1 MDRSFTGDAEFHLSA
16 SDLGLYSRP
25 VWAWAYNTA
34 AAAANA
40 AAAAMALVVGLYFY
54 KNFVAKIEW
63 LLLVSSLW
71 LSRCGL
77 HVF

>member
-40 AAAAMALVVGLYFY
+40 AAAAMALVVGLYFFF
-54 KNFVAKIEW
+54 KFCSENRMATSCE
-63 LLLVSSLW
+63 
-71 LSRCGL
+71 
-77 HVF
+77 

>member
-40 AAAAMALVVGLYFY
+40 AAAAMALVVGLYF
-54 KNFVAKIEW
+54 F
-63 LLLVSSLW
+63 
-71 LSRCGL
+71 
-77 HVF
+77 